1 MNLSKFTCCLL
12 SLGYS
17 VSAFPF
23 AEIKLVTSHPEI
35 LEVVGAYSPG
45 PVGSFSTRPTVVIP
59 YQKTFSQFGGLT
71 ADNAF
76 TFEMQKKIKEENSKN
91 SLINKSK
98 ISILPRPVCGPSPET
113 NTINCFDLNRSGQ
126 YLQSYPIPGSVS
138 STPIFY
144 DNHWL
149 IGTNKGYLLKV
160 EANTFNNYLPFLG
173 SENTSLWGTYSRKY
187 MAIFRPKPIYKDQ
200 SGAANNLNYQELI
213 KETLLLSP
221 GMKWVFSNSS
231 KFVGTPIIQNGNVYI
246 FSANEYI
253 QAFNWETGKLSWAVR
268 LAPDANLRLTS
279 NALTSTP
286 TEIIVGTNLGAILIL
301 NPKTGSIEW
310 SWQVQ
315 EATDSQ
321 RESTQ
326 LPAGPDK
333 FNSIVSTPL
342 VIDRNLIVSNTESMT
357 QNISLDSKSAI
368 WSYPLGSVAQPKLY
382 QNSVLIGS
390 SNGKLVSLNKETG
403 EVLWSTSLTYDLSPI
418 MSVFVTKKNVILAA
432 SSRGQIFMVD
442 PNNGKILSQNLPIG
456 ETNGE
461 FFAGYDKADACISFS
476 QNGFRCFY
484 AKVK

>member
-1 MNLSKFTCCLL
+1 M
-12 SLGYS
+12 
-17 VSAFPF
+17 
-23 AEIKLVTSHPEI
+23 
-35 LEVVGAYSPG
+35 
-45 PVGSFSTRPTVVIP
+45 
-59 YQKTFSQFGGLT
+59 
-71 ADNAF
+71 
-76 TFEMQKKIKEENSKN
+76 
-91 SLINKSK
+91 
-98 ISILPRPVCGPSPET
+98 
-113 NTINCFDLNRSGQ
+113 
-126 YLQSYPIPGSVS
+126 
-138 STPIFY
+138 
-144 DNHWL
+144 
-149 IGTNKGYLLKV
+149 
-160 EANTFNNYLPFLG
+160 
-173 SENTSLWGTYSRKY
+173 
-187 MAIFRPKPIYKDQ
+187 
-200 SGAANNLNYQELI
+200 
-213 KETLLLSP
+213 
-221 GMKWVFSNSS
+221 
-231 KFVGTPIIQNGNVYI
+231 
-246 FSANEYI
+246 
-253 QAFNWETGKLSWAVR
+253 
-268 LAPDANLRLTS
+268 
-279 NALTSTP
+279 TSTP